1 MVQDVL
7 RHAAD
12 PTRRT
17 GLSASREE
25 LPPVFDELLRQR
37 IAATPETAAL
47 EWHVLVLDIAKP

>member
-1 MVQDVL
+1 
-7 RHAAD
+7 
-12 PTRRT
+12 
-17 GLSASREE
+17 LSASREE